1 LPVINFLRLCRLICG
16 KAAPFR
22 QVFLNLVR
30 LRLTIGGAAASIKK
44 PPPERR
50 SLSAQRAAEPHNRQ
64 LGFFMENN
72 LSNTKLSFIGC
83 GVMAEAMIAG
93 LLRKNLVA
101 PEQIA
106 ASHPRKNRREE
117 LNAKYKIRVFESN
130 AEAVKGVQGKGDSIV
145 ALCVKP
151 QRLSGVL
158 RELKDTTTPS
168 QIILS
173 IIAGARI
180 ETLSE
185 ALANQKIV
193 RAMPN
198 TPSQIG
204 AGITAWTCTENLSND
219 ERANIKSLLTALGKE
234 LHVETENMIDM
245 ATSLSATGPT
255 YIFMV
260 MEALTDAGVHLGFSR
275 EMAKELVQETM
286 LGSVLFA
293 MESHKHP
300 AELRNM
306 VTSPGGTSADAI
318 YQMEKGGL
326 RTVLS
331 KAVYSAYQKAVALG
345 QKK

>member
-1 LPVINFLRLCRLICG
+1 
-16 KAAPFR
+16 
-22 QVFLNLVR
+22 
-30 LRLTIGGAAASIKK
+30 
-44 PPPERR
+44 
-50 SLSAQRAAEPHNRQ
+50 
-64 LGFFMENN
+64 MENN
-72 LSNTKLSFIGC
+72 LSNLHLTFIGC
-83 GVMAEAMIAG
+83 GVMAESIVAG
-93 LLRKNLVA
+93 LLRKNLVSA
-101 PEQIA
+101 EQIT
-106 ASHPRKNRREE
+106 ASHPRESRRKE
-117 LNAKYKIRVFESN
+117 LTEKYDIKVFEKNS
-130 AEAVKGVQGKGDSIV
+130 EAVESVKSQENSGVF
-145 ALCVKP
+145 LCVKP
-151 QRLSGVL
+151 QRIKGVL
-158 RELKDTTTPS
+158 EEIKDAVSPE
-168 QIILS
+168 QMILS
-173 IIAGARI
+173 IIAGAKI
-180 ETLSE
+180 EAISGELKNE
-185 ALANQKIV
+185 KIV

-204 AGITAWTCTENLSND
+204 AGMTAWTCTEKISD
-219 ERANIKSLLTALGKE
+219 QEKSQVKSLLSALGKE
-234 LHVETENMIDM
+234 IFVENENMIDM

-275 EMAKELVQETM
+275 EVSKELVQETM

-331 KAVYSAYQKAVALG
+331 KAVYAAYSRAVALG

>member
-1 LPVINFLRLCRLICG
+1 MET
-16 KAAPFR
+16 
-22 QVFLNLVR
+22 NL
-30 LRLTIGGAAASIKK
+30 
-44 PPPERR
+44 
-50 SLSAQRAAEPHNRQ
+50 Q
-64 LGFFMENN
+64 
-72 LSNTKLSFIGC
+72 NTKLAFVGC
-83 GVMAEAMIAG
+83 GVMAESMIAG

-101 PEQIA
+101 PEQIT
-106 ASHPRKNRREE
+106 ASHPRANRRAD
-117 LNAKYKIRVFESN
+117 LTAKYGIQMFESN
-130 AEAVKGVQGKGDSIV
+130 IETVEAIQESKNSIV

-151 QRLSGVL
+151 QRLGGVL
-158 RELKDTTTPS
+158 DELKETIEPR
-168 QIILS
+168 QIVLS
-173 IIAGARI
+173 IIAGAKI

-185 ALANQKIV
+185 ALRNEKIV

-204 AGITAWTCTENLSND
+204 AGITAWTCTEFVTGEEQNQ
-219 ERANIKSLLTALGKE
+219 IKALLTALGKE
-234 LHVETENMIDM
+234 LRVETENMIDM

-255 YIFMV
+255 YVFMV

-275 EMAKELVQETM
+275 EMSKELVQETM
-286 LGSVLFA
+286 LGSVKFA
-293 MESHKHP
+293 IESLKHP

-345 QKK
+345 KKK

>member
-1 LPVINFLRLCRLICG
+1 
-16 KAAPFR
+16 
-22 QVFLNLVR
+22 
-30 LRLTIGGAAASIKK
+30 
-44 PPPERR
+44 
-50 SLSAQRAAEPHNRQ
+50 
-64 LGFFMENN
+64 MENN
-72 LSNTKLSFIGC
+72 LSNTKLAFVGC
-83 GVMAEAMIAG
+83 GVMAESMIAG

-101 PEQIA
+101 PEQIV
-106 ASHPRKNRREE
+106 ASHPRANRREE
-117 LNAKYKIRVFESN
+117 LKAKYKIRAFESN
-130 AEAVKGVQGKGDSIV
+130 AEAVKNVRASDDSIV

-151 QRLSGVL
+151 QRLNPVL
-158 RELKDTTTPS
+158 VELKESVATN
-168 QIILS
+168 QIVLS
-173 IIAGARI
+173 IVAGAKI
-180 ETLSE
+180 ETISKELGNE
-185 ALANQKIV
+185 KVV

-204 AGITAWTCTENLSND
+204 AGITAWTCTEKVSKA
-219 ERANIKSLLTALGKE
+219 ERANVKALLAALGKD

-255 YIFMV
+255 YVFMV

-306 VTSPGGTSADAI
+306 VTSPGGTSAEAI